1 MKFRNKGIT
10 RTAIA
15 IIVIVI
21 IVIAAVGVYYIAT
34 MPGPSPSPTATPTAT
49 PTAKPT
55 VLGYILQCH
64 GYRGAT
70 SEVLRASGFLDGVT
84 GKALPATA
92 GKEITIA
99 ADDVQ
104 TWLSW
109 KEEAYASIWN
119 SNKNPLKEGRTPYIG
134 YLPLGI
140 YNPWDELNLNA
151 FKWYCGDVLGWD
163 YEVAW
168 PDGDVKKQN
177 DMAGELITKGV
188 DAIVVCPEDS
198 LANAKIGDLAQQA
211 GIPIVCFG
219 IDMYNRWPLAFVQR
233 YDYESGWYCGKYVRD
248 QLIAKFGSD
257 IEVGIDIPIVDV
269 GNSWDAEAEF
279 PYVRAAMAANPDIV
293 AVFEVMGGYHEAWV
307 RAAEDLGWSTQKI
320 KDVVAVDVDFFP
332 VNLDGYVN
340 GDQDYCRMMPTGGY
354 MVSTSLEIL
363 KEFWQNGPDGL
374 PNLGET
380 FSVADNVPE
389 LQKNAVV
396 PGTNFAPLQWY
407 EDPSV
412 GVVGYTI
419 RPATCGGAYTPWVL
433 IPDRVVTQDNY
444 QSAWIYWNWPITAWG
459 LPHQTGT

>member
-168 PDGDVKKQN
+168 PDADVKKQN

-188 DAIVVCPEDS
+188 DAIVVCPCDS

-354 MVSTSLEIL
+354 MTATSLEIL
-363 KEFWQNGPDGL
+363 KQFWKYGPDGL
-374 PNLGET
+374 PDLGET